1 MPVSNLSEGSN
12 NKKLKITIA
21 IVVASLLIIG
31 GGVYYF
37 LTKGHVSTDDAF
49 IDGHIFSVTP
59 RVAGY
64 VISVDVDD
72 NQEVK
77 EGDPL
82 VSLDPTEYEVAVAEA
97 RANLAESKFTL
108 TSLELGVPLELSQT
122 EQKVRGAES
131 ELNTLNKNLETKNQE
146 EDAAN
151 QDLLKAQAEHDK
163 AMIDFRRMNE
173 LLKGQAISQ
182 STMDEVETRVQTT
195 LAQVNAARAKAEA
208 VKKQKAALLSD
219 KDRLQAN
226 IRLASTG
233 EDQAKIRSRQ
243 VEAQQARVEL
253 AAARLHQAELNLG
266 YTNIKSPTH
275 GFVTRKK
282 VEPGQMVSRGQP
294 LMAIVP
300 LNPKLI
306 WVTANYKETE
316 LYGVKPGQLVS
327 IEVDTYSGVKFKG
340 RVDSIMSGT
349 GAAFSLFPPENAT
362 GNYVKIV
369 QRIPVKIVFDTKE
382 PNPFPA
388 LRIGMSVVPTIYT
401 D

>member
-21 IVVASLLIIG
+21 IIVASLLIIG

>member
-97 RANLAESKFTL
+97 RANLAESKSTL

>member
-208 VKKQKAALLSD
+208 VKRQKAALLSD

>member
-97 RANLAESKFTL
+97 RANLAESKSTL

-208 VKKQKAALLSD
+208 VKRQKAALLSD